1 MATPLLKVTFHGRRP
16 LLVSA
21 LVRGG
26 VESGQLQPA
35 GAHGGDDATVDQKVT
50 AGDESTVG
58 THQVGSG
65 CADLVGRAATSCSGD
80 LDHLR

>member
-1 MATPLLKVTFHGRRP
+1 MATPLLKVTFMVRP

-35 GAHGGDDATVDQKVT
+35 GAHRGDDATVDQKVT
-50 AGDESTVG
+50 AGG
-58 THQVGSG
+58 
-65 CADLVGRAATSCSGD
+65 
-80 LDHLR
+80 